1 MKLLHLGKKGN
12 VEKYSPRDDFAA
24 DMELVDLVMQTP
36 AEEVLAAARDADFI
50 LADAMGAVPASL
62 IEGMPNL
69 KLIQSE
75 GVGFQLFDIEAAAA
89 RGVYVCNGRGI
100 NASAVAEQALLLMLG
115 LLRDV
120 RGGDEAVRTGRQ
132 ITVKEDYMV
141 SGNLRELGD
150 LTVGLYGFGAIA
162 RALARILAVMGVNV
176 CYYKPNRASEE
187 IEAQYGVTWLPLD
200 ELLASSDM
208 VSLHIPLNAET
219 RNIVNDDFFAR
230 MKEGSYLINTAR
242 GGLVDSEA
250 LVRALESGR
259 LAGAGLD
266 TIAGEP
272 VQTDNV
278 LVNQPEEI
286 SSRILFSPHI
296 GGITASSFQR
306 GYDIAWKNMKLIA
319 SGEKPVNIVNGL

>member
-12 VEKYSPRDDFAA
+12 IEKYSPKDAFAA
-24 DMELVDLVMQTP
+24 NMEIVDLAMQTP
-36 AEEVLAAARDADFI
+36 VPEVLAVARDADFI
-50 LADAMGAVPASL
+50 LADAMGAVPAAL
-62 IEGMPNL
+62 IVGMPKL

-75 GVGFQLFDIEAAAA
+75 GVGFQLFAIQTAAA

-120 RGGDEAVRTGRQ
+120 RGGDAAVRDGRQ
-132 ITVKEDYMV
+132 IIVKEDYMV
-141 SGNLRELGD
+141 SGNLRELSD

-162 RALARILAVMGVNV
+162 QALTRILKVMGVHV
-176 CYYKPNRASEE
+176 CYYKPNRASVAR
-187 IEAQYGVTWLPLD
+187 EAEYGVTWLPLD
-200 ELLASSDM
+200 DLLASSDM
-208 VSLHIPLNAET
+208 ISLHLPLNEKT
-219 RNIVNDDFFAR
+219 RNIVDDAFFAR

-242 GGLVDSEA
+242 GGLVDSAA
-250 LVRALESGR
+250 LVRAIKSGK

-272 VQTDNV
+272 VQTDNI

-286 SSRILFSPHI
+286 ASRILFSPHI
-296 GGITASSFQR
+296 GGITAASFQR
-306 GYDIAWKNMKLIA
+306 GYDIAWKNMRLVAEGKRP
-319 SGEKPVNIVNGL
+319 ENIVNGL